1 MIAGAQ
7 WIQLNSTATGGG
19 EMFQFVLILIYYRK
33 GSCVIMTG
41 LWMPAILEDGNG
53 NVDPKCDQIFTNSF
67 SNEDTHILSAFST
80 VNK

>member
-1 MIAGAQ
+1 
-7 WIQLNSTATGGG
+7 
-19 EMFQFVLILIYYRK
+19 
-33 GSCVIMTG
+33 MTG